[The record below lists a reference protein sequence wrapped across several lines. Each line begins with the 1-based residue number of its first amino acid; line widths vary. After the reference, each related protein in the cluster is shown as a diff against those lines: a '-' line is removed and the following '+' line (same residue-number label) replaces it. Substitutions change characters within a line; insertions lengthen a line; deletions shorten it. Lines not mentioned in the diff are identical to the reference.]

1 MRTSGMDG
9 WMYNKQSKQVSVR
22 SAAVDGEWLHQA
34 INHKNPE
41 MDIAAA
47 TVTASTGKLLSSRKR
62 ILFCN
67 V

>member
-1 MRTSGMDG
+1 MDG
-9 WMYNKQSKQVSVR
+9 WMYDKQSKQVSVR

-41 MDIAAA
+41 MDIAA